1 MSRQVPRSQ
10 KAYIL
15 VEGERRLINKMSDGT
30 LSRDLKQ
37 TDENDFWLVL
47 HWMSRTNSPE
57 SLAFKLKS
65 GKKQPTM
72 RTYEQW

>member
-1 MSRQVPRSQ
+1 MSRQVPCSQ

-30 LSRDLKQ
+30 LSRNLKQ
-37 TDENDFWLVL
+37 TDENDLWLVL
-47 HWMSRTNSPE
+47 HWMSRTNSQE

-65 GKKQPTM
+65 EWKEAAN
-72 RTYEQW
+72 YENI